1 MRFLLSCHEGMGWS
15 RAAERRRA
23 RAFRIF
29 TGWFWGL
36 CMVVG
41 FGSSSHGEA
50 LKPLPLS
57 PAESI
62 RLVGPLLDAGDV
74 IWLECDGAGQF
85 QQASVL
91 ARIPASASKAYEIV
105 SDPLQYKAM
114 SPSVDSVSIRE
125 KSAEK
130 VTFESTVRIPFGA
143 IHNVIAMELK
153 GPDRIETRFVDGDL
167 KTGDF
172 RWWFVPESETR
183 SAVIYTLKTDVRE
196 TNWMVRQLTRIRPET
211 QHGGNS
217 GTGLITVWG
226 LKRVLMGAQST
237 LLKHQ
242 PSPWAKQP
250 VELPL
255 KLSVAS
261 GLPRPDWSALTPLL
275 QRGPLIQVES
285 APGGRLKRVTVYGLT
300 RATPKSLYDLVG
312 TPEAYPR
319 HISHFQS
326 VEVTKRVP
334 GLIEF
339 ESTVEFM
346 KLRYRSR
353 ERMELFPDRILSRT
367 IEGDLAGAASQ
378 LELLPMAEGATLAA
392 WSFYMDPSS
401 NGWIMKQV
409 FGLDPLVEHIFAVSG
424 GFGTLV
430 GLMRAA
436 EQKPPLF
443 SEEKE

>member
-1 MRFLLSCHEGMGWS
+1 MM
-15 RAAERRRA
+15 
-23 RAFRIF
+23 
-29 TGWFWGL
+29 
-36 CMVVG
+36 VG
-41 FGSSSHGEA
+41 FVSSSHGEA
-50 LKPLPLS
+50 LMSLPLS

-62 RLVGPLLDAGDV
+62 RLVSPLLDAGDV
-74 IWLECDGAGQF
+74 IWLECDAAGQF
-85 QQASVL
+85 QQASVM
-91 ARIPASASKAYEIV
+91 ARIPASARKAYGIV
-105 SDPLQYKAM
+105 SDPNQYKAM
-114 SPSVDSVSIRE
+114 SPSVDAVSILSRSPE
-125 KSAEK
+125 KI
-130 VTFESTVRIPFGA
+130 TFESSVRIPFGA

-153 GPDRIETRFVDGDL
+153 GPDRIDTHFIDGDL
-167 KTGDF
+167 KTGNF

-196 TNWMVRQLTRIRPET
+196 TNWMIRQLTRIRPET

-226 LKRVLMGAQST
+226 LKRVLLGAQSA

-242 PSPWAKQP
+242 PSPWAKKP

-255 KLSVAS
+255 KLSAS
-261 GLPRPDWSALTPLL
+261 SVTPMPEWAALVPLL

-285 APGGRLKRVTVYGLT
+285 APGGRLKRVTAYGLT
-300 RATPKSLYDLVG
+300 RASRKGLYDLVAA
-312 TPEAYPR
+312 PETYPH

-326 VEVTKRVP
+326 VEVTRREP
-334 GLIEF
+334 GLIEYS
-339 ESTVEFM
+339 STVEFM

-367 IEGDLAGAASQ
+367 IDGDLAGAASQ
-378 LELLPMAEGATLAA
+378 LELLPMADGTTLAA

-424 GFGTLV
+424 GFGTLM

-436 EQKPPLF
+436 EHKPPLF